1 MVKCLLTTN
10 IVLILVNSLITKPT
24 NIAQSNITKIK
35 TPKGV
40 FIIR

>member
-1 MVKCLLTTN
+1 MLKCLLITN
-10 IVLILVNSLITKPT
+10 IVLILVNSLIKNPT
-24 NIAQSNITKIK
+24 NIAQLNITKIK